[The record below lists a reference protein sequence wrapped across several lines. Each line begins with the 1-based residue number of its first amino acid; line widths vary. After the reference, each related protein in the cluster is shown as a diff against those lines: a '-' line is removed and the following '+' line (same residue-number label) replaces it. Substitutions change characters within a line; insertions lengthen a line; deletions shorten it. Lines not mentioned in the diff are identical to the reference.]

1 MRNAVRILIGIGVL
15 VFAILPVLVRSEYL
29 LSLSLTFFL
38 YVVVA
43 QSWNLLGGFAGQ
55 VSLGHSAFFG
65 TGALITRLLWTSGS
79 PILLSLSAGS
89 LSSAALALLVGVP
102 CLRMR
107 SAYFPIGT
115 LALAM
120 IAQITVA
127 NTFPLPGSLSSAYL
141 KDYNL
146 FSRYYLALFVAA
158 LTITLVYWI
167 VRSRTGLALVGIR
180 DDEAAAEAMGVKTFR
195 HKVLALLIS
204 SLLVGLGGGVFAFH
218 QVSYYFYAPFE
229 LSWSFLPTL
238 TTFIGGLGTVAG
250 PILGAACFLGL
261 SELFAVSLGEMHLVV
276 FAFTFIL
283 VVLFVPGGLISA
295 SARIR
300 IFSANVVGRL
310 AKTGRPRS
318 GNKGVPE

>member
-1 MRNAVRILIGIGVL
+1 MIKSKAWIFIGIGVL
-15 VFAILPVLVRSEYL
+15 LFAFLPPFVRSEYIL
-29 LSLSLTFFL
+29 NLFLMFFL
-38 YVVVA
+38 YIIVA
-43 QSWNLLGGFAGQ
+43 QSWNLLGGFTGQ

-65 TGALITRLLWTSGS
+65 TGALITRLLWTAGT
-79 PILLSLSAGS
+79 PIVPALIAGS
-89 LSSAALALLVGVP
+89 LGSVALALIVGVP

-127 NTFPLPGSLSSAYL
+127 NIFPVPGSLSSSYL
-141 KDYNL
+141 SGYNML
-146 FSRYYLALFVAA
+146 NRYYLALLAAA
-158 LTITLVYWI
+158 LTVGLVHWI

-180 DDEAAAEAMGVKTFR
+180 DDEAAAEAMGVRTFR
-195 HKVLALLIS
+195 HKVFALVVS
-204 SLLVGLGGGVFAFH
+204 SLLVGLGGGIFAYH

-238 TTFIGGLGTVAG
+238 TTFIGGLGTIAG

-261 SELFAVSLGEMHLVV
+261 SELFAISLGEVHILV

-283 VVLFVPGGLISA
+283 VVLFVPGGLMSIST
-295 SARIR
+295 RIR
-300 IFSANVVGRL
+300 GLTAKIMGRL
-310 AKTGRPRS
+310 TRA
-318 GNKGVPE
+318 